1 MRRLIDEGYAAGR
14 KESWATTC
22 AILDAMA
29 EALLKYE
36 TLDST
41 QIDDI
46 MAGRVPKAPKD
57 WEDTGAPSG
66 GGAVK
71 PEPVIGPPASQT

>member
-1 MRRLIDEGYAAGR
+1 M
-14 KESWATTC
+14 AT
-22 AILDAMA
+22 LHAMA
-29 EALLKYE
+29 QALLKYE

-41 QIDDI
+41 QIDDV
-46 MAGRVPKAPKD
+46 MAGRVPKAPQD
-57 WEDTGAPSG
+57 WEDTGAPSGG